1 MDKQLRARTV
11 RLTEQDE
18 EAIAALKAYYGITSE
33 NEVIRL
39 ALRAALREITGQGN
53 PPLASQIAERH
64 SHPSPVEGEGLPAPD
79 VKTW

>member
-1 MDKQLRARTV
+1 MNTSRKARTV

-18 EAIAALKAYYGITSE
+18 EAIAALKAYYGMTSE

-53 PPLASQIAERH
+53 PTPAPNKQRH
-64 SHPSPVEGEGLPAPD
+64 SPL
-79 VKTW
+79 TRL